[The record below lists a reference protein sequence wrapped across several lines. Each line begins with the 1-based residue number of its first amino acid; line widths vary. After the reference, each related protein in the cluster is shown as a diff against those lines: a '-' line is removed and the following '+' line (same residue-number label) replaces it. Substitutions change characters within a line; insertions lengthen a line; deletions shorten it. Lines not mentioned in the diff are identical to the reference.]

1 MWILISVLILSILIF
16 FHELGHFLVAR
27 AFNVRVEVFSIGFG
41 KKILKKN
48 INGTEYA
55 ISAIPLG
62 GYVKMKGQDDTD
74 PNKINLDEDSYYTKK
89 PWQKICILFAGS
101 FANIFLAFLIY
112 IFIGIY
118 GINSFAPTIGEVV
131 ENSPAFYAG
140 LKNGDEIIKID
151 NKKIK
156 IWRDVYDYIS
166 NNKNQMNLSYKRD
179 GEIHSTLINSQI
191 KETKNIFGENVEIGF
206 IGVASNGE
214 IKKVKYSL
222 FESINFA
229 YNETLDSSKLIIL
242 GLQKLILRI
251 LPISEIGGP
260 ISIVQ
265 VISKAKESG
274 IVVLMAFSA
283 LISINLGILN
293 LLPIPALDGG
303 HIMFTIYEWISKRKI
318 SDRVMYALTLF
329 GWIVLL
335 SLSML
340 GIYNDVNRIIK

>member
-74 PNKINLDEDSYYTKK
+74 PNKINLDEDSYYIKK

-101 FANIFLAFLIY
+101 FANILLAFLIY

-179 GEIHSTLINSQI
+179 GEIHSTLINPQI
-191 KETKNIFGENVEIGF
+191 KESKNIFGENVEIGF

-274 IVVLMAFSA
+274 VVALMAFSA

-303 HIMFTIYEWISKRKI
+303 HIMFTIYE
-318 SDRVMYALTLF
+318 
-329 GWIVLL
+329 L
-335 SLSML
+335 SL
-340 GIYNDVNRIIK
+340 IHI